1 MAFVSESKSAIYNC
15 NNKNNK
21 YNLDCCTTN
30 VCLPPTKRN
39 FDSTYNKKFIFS
51 FFLIFT
57 NGSIYF
63 NLLSF

>member
-51 FFLIFT
+51 FFFDF
-57 NGSIYF
+57 Y
-63 NLLSF
+63 